1 MKLTKGRT
9 FGPRTTLPS
18 LDWIAGEHRETTRL
32 MMNLHRA
39 QGLAFA
45 QARAIWADHR
55 LTPSEFDVLAT
66 LRNAPPPHEL
76 TPSELQA
83 SVVITSGGL
92 TKVMYQLE
100 DRQLVSRSFHESDQ
114 RIKPIQL
121 TQTGKVL
128 VEKAFGELAAA
139 SGTWVRTAL
148 SAAEIGSLTELLR
161 KLAEAG
167 ESGAATGVQASA
179 NG

>member
-1 MKLTKGRT
+1 MKLTKGRSI
-9 FGPRTTLPS
+9 GPRTRSPR
-18 LDWIAGEHRETTRL
+18 LDWVPDREVETTRL

-45 QARAIWADHR
+45 QAREVWARHG
-55 LTPSEFDVLAT
+55 LTSAEFDVLAT

-100 DRQLVSRSFHESDQ
+100 ERNLVSRSLHETDQ
-114 RIKPIQL
+114 RVKPIRL
-121 TQTGKVL
+121 APAGKRL
-128 VEKAFGELAAA
+128 VEAAMAELSAA
-139 SGTWVRTAL
+139 SGAWARAVF
-148 SAAEIGSLTELLR
+148 SAEEIGLLTELLR
-161 KLAEAG
+161 RLAEA
-167 ESGAATGVQASA
+167 SAPAAE
-179 NG
+179 

>member
-18 LDWIAGEHRETTRL
+18 LDWIAGEHQETTRL

-100 DRQLVSRSFHESDQ
+100 DRRLVSRSLLESDQ

-121 TQTGKVL
+121 SASGKEL
-128 VEKAFGELAAA
+128 VEKVMAELATA
-139 SGTWVRTAL
+139 SGLWVRTAL
-148 SAAEIGSLTELLR
+148 SAGEICSLTELLR
-161 KLAEAG
+161 KLAKAG
-167 ESGAATGVQASA
+167 EPGAAEG
-179 NG
+179 N

>member
-1 MKLTKGRT
+1 MKLTKGRSA
-9 FGPRTTLPS
+9 GPRTTLPS
-18 LDWIAGEHRETTRL
+18 LDWIASEHRETARL

-45 QARAIWADHR
+45 QARAIWARHGM
-55 LTPSEFDVLAT
+55 TPAEFDVLAT

-100 DRQLVSRSFHESDQ
+100 ARQLVSRSLHESDQ
-114 RIKPIQL
+114 RVKPIKL
-121 TQTGKVL
+121 SLAGKRL
-128 VEKAFGELAAA
+128 VEQAMAELAAA
-139 SGTWVRTAL
+139 SGIWARSAL
-148 SAAEIGSLTELLR
+148 SAEQISSLTAMLAR
-161 KLAEAG
+161 LAETG
-167 ESGAATGVQASA
+167 ESGADSA
-179 NG
+179 G